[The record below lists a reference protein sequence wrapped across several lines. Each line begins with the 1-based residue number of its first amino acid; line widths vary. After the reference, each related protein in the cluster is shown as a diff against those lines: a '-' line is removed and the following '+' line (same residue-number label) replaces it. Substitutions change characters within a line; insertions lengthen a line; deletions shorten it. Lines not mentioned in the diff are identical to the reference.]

1 MPKETFHQIASEKR
15 ENILR
20 TAAMLFADQGFART
34 DVAQIAKQAGVAK
47 GSIYNY
53 FESKEDLY
61 LYVCR
66 DGIEHSRQAVYG
78 DIRPEW
84 DLYRQIDHIFRKGV
98 AFVLAHPEYA
108 RLYLNTASAGM
119 DRFADKLSL
128 EVEKHTA
135 DHLKG
140 LIKEGMRKGIVRKD
154 VDVSLAAFLI
164 NSLYIIFVISLVS
177 HHFQIRIKEYLDIRE
192 GLNDLTI
199 EQPLGQV
206 VNLICDFLKPLK
218 NRESPG

>member
-1 MPKETFHQIASEKR
+1 MPKETFNQISLEKR
-15 ENILR
+15 ENILQ

-34 DVAQIAKQAGVAK
+34 DVAQIAKRAGVAK

-66 DGIEHSRQAVYG
+66 DGIERSRQAVYS

-84 DLYRQIDHIFRKGV
+84 DLYRQIDHIFRRGV
-98 AFVLAHPEYA
+98 AFVLAHPQYA
-108 RLYLNTASAGM
+108 RLYLNVASAGM
-119 DRFADKLSL
+119 ERFADQLSL
-128 EVEKHTA
+128 EVEKYTS
-135 DHLKG
+135 DHLKR
-140 LIKEGMRKGIVRKD
+140 IIADGMRLGIVRKD

-177 HHFQIRIKEYLDIRE
+177 RHFQIRMKEYLGIRE
-192 GLNDLTI
+192 DLNDLTI
-199 EQPLGQV
+199 ERPLGQV
-206 VNLICDFLKPLK
+206 VNLICDFLKPPK
-218 NRESPG
+218 

>member
-1 MPKETFHQIASEKR
+1 MPKETFNQISLEKR
-15 ENILR
+15 ENILQ

-34 DVAQIAKQAGVAK
+34 DVAQIAKRAGVAK

-66 DGIEHSRQAVYG
+66 DGIERSRQAVYS

-84 DLYRQIDHIFRKGV
+84 DLYRQIDHIFRRGV
-98 AFVLAHPEYA
+98 AFVLAHPQYA
-108 RLYLNTASAGM
+108 RLYLNVASSGM
-119 DRFADKLSL
+119 ERFADQLSL
-128 EVEKHTA
+128 EVEKYTS
-135 DHLKG
+135 DHLKR
-140 LIKEGMRKGIVRKD
+140 IIADGMRLGIVRKD

-177 HHFQIRIKEYLDIRE
+177 RHFQIRMKEYLGIRE
-192 GLNDLTI
+192 DLNDLTI
-199 EQPLGQV
+199 ERPLGQV
-206 VNLICDFLKPLK
+206 VNLICDFLKPP
-218 NRESPG
+218 E

>member
-1 MPKETFHQIASEKR
+1 MPKETFNQISLEKR

-20 TAAMLFADQGFART
+20 TAARLFADQGFART
-34 DVAQIAKQAGVAK
+34 DVAQIAKRAGVAK

-66 DGIEHSRQAVYG
+66 DGIERSRQAVYS

-84 DLYRQIDHIFRKGV
+84 DLYRQIDHIFRRGV
-98 AFVLAHPEYA
+98 AFVLAHPQYA
-108 RLYLNTASAGM
+108 RLYLNVASAGM
-119 DRFADKLSL
+119 EHFADQLSL
-128 EVEKHTA
+128 EVEKYTS
-135 DHLKG
+135 DHLKR
-140 LIKEGMRKGIVRKD
+140 IIADGMRRGIVRKD

-177 HHFQIRIKEYLDIRE
+177 RHFQIRMKEYLGIRE
-192 GLNDLTI
+192 DMNDLTI
-199 EQPLGQV
+199 ERPLGQV
-206 VNLICDFLKPLK
+206 VNLICDFLKPP
-218 NRESPG
+218 E

>member
-1 MPKETFHQIASEKR
+1 MPKETFNQISLEKR
-15 ENILR
+15 ENILQ

-34 DVAQIAKQAGVAK
+34 DVAQIAKRAGVAK

-66 DGIEHSRQAVYG
+66 DGIERSRQAVYS

-84 DLYRQIDHIFRKGV
+84 DLYRQIDHIFRRGV
-98 AFVLAHPEYA
+98 AFVLAHPQYA
-108 RLYLNTASAGM
+108 RLYLNVASSGM
-119 DRFADKLSL
+119 ERFADQLSL
-128 EVEKHTA
+128 EVEKYTS
-135 DHLKG
+135 DHLKR
-140 LIKEGMRKGIVRKD
+140 IIADGMSRGIVRKD

-177 HHFQIRIKEYLDIRE
+177 RHFQIRMKEYLGIRE
-192 GLNDLTI
+192 DLNDLTI
-199 EQPLGQV
+199 ERPLGQV
-206 VNLICDFLKPLK
+206 VNLICDFLKPP
-218 NRESPG
+218 E

>member
-1 MPKETFHQIASEKR
+1 MPKETFHQIPSEKR
-15 ENILR
+15 ESILR

-34 DVAQIAKQAGVAK
+34 DVAQIAKRAGVAK

-61 LYVCR
+61 LTVCR
-66 DGIEHSRQAVYG
+66 DGLERSRRAVYG
-78 DIRPEW
+78 EIRPEW

-108 RLYLNTASAGM
+108 RLYLNTASSGM

-135 DHLKG
+135 DHLKE
-140 LIKEGMRKGIVRKD
+140 LIEDGMRRGIVRKD

-164 NSLYIIFVISLVS
+164 NSLYIILVISLVS
-177 HHFQIRIKEYLDIRE
+177 RHFQIRMREYLEIRD
-192 GLNDLTI
+192 DLDDLSI
-199 EQPLGQV
+199 EKPLGQV
-206 VNLICDFLKPLK
+206 VRLISDFLKPGDK
-218 NRESPG
+218 

>member
-1 MPKETFHQIASEKR
+1 MPKETFNQISLEKR

-20 TAAMLFADQGFART
+20 TAAMLFAEQGFART
-34 DVAQIAKQAGVAK
+34 DVAQIAKRAGVAK

-66 DGIEHSRQAVYG
+66 DGIERSRQAVYS

-84 DLYRQIDHIFRKGV
+84 DLYRQIDHIFRRGV
-98 AFVLAHPEYA
+98 AFVLAHPQYA
-108 RLYLNTASAGM
+108 RLYLNVASAGM
-119 DRFADKLSL
+119 ERFADQLSL
-128 EVEKHTA
+128 EVEKYTS
-135 DHLKG
+135 DHLKR
-140 LIKEGMRKGIVRKD
+140 IIADGMSRGIVRKG

-177 HHFQIRIKEYLDIRE
+177 RHFQIRMKEYLGIRE
-192 GLNDLTI
+192 DLTDLTI
-199 EQPLGQV
+199 ERPLGQV
-206 VNLICDFLKPLK
+206 VNLICDFLKPP
-218 NRESPG
+218 E

>member
-1 MPKETFHQIASEKR
+1 MPKETFNQISLEKR
-15 ENILR
+15 ENILQ

-34 DVAQIAKQAGVAK
+34 DVAQIAKRAGVAK

-66 DGIEHSRQAVYG
+66 DGIERSRQAVYS

-84 DLYRQIDHIFRKGV
+84 DLYRQIDHIFRRGV
-98 AFVLAHPEYA
+98 AFVLAHPQYA
-108 RLYLNTASAGM
+108 RLYLNVASSGM
-119 DRFADKLSL
+119 ERFADQLSL
-128 EVEKHTA
+128 EVEKYTS
-135 DHLKG
+135 DHLKR
-140 LIKEGMRKGIVRKD
+140 IIADGMSRGIVRKD

-177 HHFQIRIKEYLDIRE
+177 RHFQIRMKEYLGIRE
-192 GLNDLTI
+192 DLNDLTI
-199 EQPLGQV
+199 ERPLGQV
-206 VNLICDFLKPLK
+206 VNLICDFLKPPK
-218 NRESPG
+218 

>member
-1 MPKETFHQIASEKR
+1 
-15 ENILR
+15 
-20 TAAMLFADQGFART
+20 MLFADQGLTRT
-34 DVAQIAKQAGVAK
+34 DVAQIAKRAGVAK

-66 DGIEHSRQAVYG
+66 DGIERSRQAVYG
-78 DIRPEW
+78 DIRPGW
-84 DLYRQIDHIFRKGV
+84 DLYRQIDHIFQRGV

-140 LIKEGMRKGIVRKD
+140 LIKDGMHRGIVRKD

-177 HHFQIRIKEYLDIRE
+177 RHFQIRIKEYLDIRE
-192 GLNDLTI
+192 DLNDLSI
-199 EQPLGQV
+199 ERPLGQV
-206 VNLICDFLKPLK
+206 VNFICDFLKPS
-218 NRESPG
+218 EQ